1 MERELTSMKRTLLIL
16 FSLFL
21 FAHAAS
27 AQLGT
32 AAKKPPADPRVKA
45 ALDEIGY
52 KYEFV
57 ANNDYKLVPI
67 QTEQDGTTPDGK
79 PKFRSQLVY
88 VNSNTEKYGTLE
100 IREVLAPAFLS
111 NGPLSAAVANRL
123 LRENN
128 SVKLG
133 SWRLVVINSGENA
146 GKYLAMYAA
155 QIAADSDAESLRLPI
170 KSVILIADRMEKEL
184 TGTDDY

>member
-1 MERELTSMKRTLLIL
+1 MKRTILIL
-16 FSLFL
+16 SCLLL
-21 FAHAAS
+21 FAQVAT
-27 AQLGT
+27 AQLGS

-45 ALDEIGY
+45 ALDQVGY
-52 KYEFV
+52 KYELTDD
-57 ANNDYKLVPI
+57 NDYKLVPI
-67 QTEQDGTTPDGK
+67 QTEQSGTGADGK
-79 PKFRSQLVY
+79 PIFRSQLVY
-88 VNSNTEKYGTLE
+88 VNSNVEKYGTLE

-133 SWRLVVINSGENA
+133 SWRLVVINSGQNA

-155 QIAADSDAESLRLPI
+155 QIAADSDAESLRLTI

-184 TGTDDY
+184 TGMDDY

>member
-1 MERELTSMKRTLLIL
+1 MKRMILALSCLL
-16 FSLFL
+16 L
-21 FAHAAS
+21 FALSAS
-27 AQLGT
+27 AQIGN
-32 AAKKPPADPRVKA
+32 AAKKPPADPRVRA

-52 KYEFV
+52 KYEMTDD
-57 ANNDYKLVPI
+57 NDYKLVPI
-67 QTEQDGTTPDGK
+67 QTEESGKTADGK
-79 PKFRSQLVY
+79 PVYRSQLVY

-100 IREVLAPAFLS
+100 IREVLSPAFLS

-133 SWRLVVINSGENA
+133 SWRLVVINSGANA

-155 QIAADSDAESLRLPI
+155 QISADSDPEALRLTI

-184 TGTDDY
+184 TGADDY

>member
-1 MERELTSMKRTLLIL
+1 MKRTLLVLSCL
-16 FSLFL
+16 FI
-21 FAHAAS
+21 FAQVAS

-45 ALDEIGY
+45 ALEEIGY
-52 KYEFV
+52 EFELD
-57 ANNDYKLVPI
+57 ANNDYKLLRI
-67 QTEQDGTTPDGK
+67 QTEPSGKSADGK
-79 PKFRSQLVY
+79 PIFRSQLVY
-88 VNSNTEKYGTLE
+88 INSNVEKYGTLE

-133 SWRLVVINSGENA
+133 SWRLVVINSGVDA

-155 QIAADSDAESLRLPI
+155 QIAADSDAESLRLTI
-170 KSVILIADRMEKEL
+170 KSVILIADRMEKEM
-184 TGTDDY
+184 TGADDY

>member
-1 MERELTSMKRTLLIL
+1 MKRTILIL
-16 FSLFL
+16 SCLLL
-21 FAHAAS
+21 FAHIAV
-27 AQLGT
+27 AQVSS
-32 AAKKPPADPRVKA
+32 AAKKPPADPRIKV
-45 ALDEIGY
+45 ALDQIGY
-52 KYEFV
+52 KF
-57 ANNDYKLVPI
+57 AMTDDNDYKLVPI
-67 QTEQDGTTPDGK
+67 QTEQSGTGADGK
-79 PKFRSQLVY
+79 PVFRSQLVY

-133 SWRLVVINSGENA
+133 SWRLVVINSGQNA

-155 QIAADSDAESLRLPI
+155 QIAADSDAESLRLTI

-184 TGTDDY
+184 TGMDDY

>member
-1 MERELTSMKRTLLIL
+1 MKRTLLIL
-16 FSLFL
+16 SCLVL
-21 FAHAAS
+21 AAQAAF

-32 AAKKPPADPRVKA
+32 AAKKVPADPRVKT

-52 KYEFV
+52 KFELD

-67 QTEQDGTTPDGK
+67 QTEQDGTTADGK

-133 SWRLVVINSGENA
+133 SWRLVVINSGANA

-155 QIAADSDAESLRLPI
+155 QIAADSDAESLRLTI

-184 TGTDDY
+184 TGSDDY

>member
-1 MERELTSMKRTLLIL
+1 MKRTLLTLSCLLL
-16 FSLFL
+16 FTQIAL
-21 FAHAAS
+21 
-27 AQLGT
+27 AQVGT

-52 KYEFV
+52 KFELDT
-57 ANNDYKLVPI
+57 NNDYKLVPI
-67 QTEQDGTTPDGK
+67 QTEQDGTTADGK
-79 PKFRSQLVY
+79 PKWRSQLVY

-133 SWRLVVINSGENA
+133 SWRLVVINNGENA

-155 QIAADSDAESLRLPI
+155 QIGADSDAESLRLTI

-184 TGTDDY
+184 TGADDY

>member
-1 MERELTSMKRTLLIL
+1 MKRILLIVSCL
-16 FSLFL
+16 LVL
-21 FAHAAS
+21 ATQAAI
-27 AQLGT
+27 AQVG
-32 AAKKPPADPRVKA
+32 APAKKVPADPRVKA
-45 ALDEIGY
+45 SLDEIGY
-52 KYEFV
+52 KFELTPD
-57 ANNDYKLVPI
+57 NDYKLMPI
-67 QTEQDGTTPDGK
+67 KTEGE
-79 PKFRSQLVY
+79 RSQLVY

-133 SWRLVVINSGENA
+133 SWRLVVINNGPNA

-155 QIAADSDAESLRLPI
+155 QIAADSEAESLRLTI

-184 TGTDDY
+184 TGSDDY

>member
-1 MERELTSMKRTLLIL
+1 MKRILLIL
-16 FSLFL
+16 SCLL
-21 FAHAAS
+21 VLTVQAAI
-27 AQLGT
+27 AQVGT
-32 AAKKPPADPRVKA
+32 PAKKVPADPRVKVS
-45 ALDEIGY
+45 LDEIGY
-52 KYEFV
+52 KFEMT
-57 ANNDYKLVPI
+57 ADNDYKLMPVK
-67 QTEQDGTTPDGK
+67 TEGE
-79 PKFRSQLVY
+79 RSQLVY

-133 SWRLVVINSGENA
+133 SWRLVVINNGPNA

-155 QIAADSDAESLRLPI
+155 QIAADSDAESLRLTI
-170 KSVILIADRMEKEL
+170 KSVIL
-184 TGTDDY
+184 Y

>member
-1 MERELTSMKRTLLIL
+1 MKRTLLIL
-16 FSLFL
+16 SCLFL
-21 FAHAAS
+21 FAQAAS
-27 AQLGT
+27 AQIGT

-45 ALDEIGY
+45 ALDQVGY
-52 KYEFV
+52 KFELDSS
-57 ANNDYKLVPI
+57 NDYKLVPI
-67 QTEQDGTTPDGK
+67 QTEQAGTTADGK
-79 PKFRSQLVY
+79 PIFRSQLVY
-88 VNSNTEKYGTLE
+88 VNSNVEKYGTLE
-100 IREVLAPAFLS
+100 IREVLSPAFLS

-133 SWRLVVINSGENA
+133 SWRLIVINSGANA

-155 QIAADSDAESLRLPI
+155 QIAADSDAESLRLTI

>member
-1 MERELTSMKRTLLIL
+1 MKRIILLL
-16 FSLFL
+16 TCLL
-21 FAHAAS
+21 MMAEVAS

-45 ALDEIGY
+45 ALEQIGY
-52 KYEFV
+52 KYQLTEE
-57 ANNDYKLVPI
+57 NDYKLVPI
-67 QTEQDGTTPDGK
+67 QTEQAGTGTDGK
-79 PKFRSQLVY
+79 AIFRSQLVY
-88 VNSNTEKYGTLE
+88 VNSNVEKYGTLE
-100 IREVLAPAFLS
+100 IREVLSPAFLS

-133 SWRLVVINSGENA
+133 SWRLVVINSGANA

-155 QIAADSDAESLRLPI
+155 QIAADSDAEALRLTI

>member
-1 MERELTSMKRTLLIL
+1 MKRAILTLSCL
-16 FSLFL
+16 FF
-21 FAHAAS
+21 FAQVAS

-45 ALDEIGY
+45 ALDQIGY
-52 KYEFV
+52 KFQMTDD
-57 ANNDYKLVPI
+57 NDYKLVPI
-67 QTEQDGTTPDGK
+67 QTEQSGTSADGK
-79 PKFRSQLVY
+79 PIFRSQLVY
-88 VNSNTEKYGTLE
+88 VNSNVEKYGTLE

-133 SWRLVVINSGENA
+133 SWRLVVINSGQNA

-155 QIAADSDAESLRLPI
+155 QIAADSDAESLRLTI

>member
-1 MERELTSMKRTLLIL
+1 MKRVILIL
-16 FSLFL
+16 SCLCL
-21 FAHAAS
+21 FAQAAF
-27 AQLGT
+27 AQVGT
-32 AAKKPPADPRVKA
+32 PARKTPADPRVKT
-45 ALDEIGY
+45 ALDGIGY
-52 KYEFV
+52 KFELTDD
-57 ANNDYKLVPI
+57 NDYKLVPI
-67 QTEQDGTTPDGK
+67 QTEQSGTTADGK
-79 PKFRSQLVY
+79 PIFRSQLVY
-88 VNSNTEKYGTLE
+88 VNSNVEKYGTLE
-100 IREVLAPAFLS
+100 IREVLSPAFLS

-133 SWRLVVINSGENA
+133 SWRLVVINSGANA

-155 QIAADSDAESLRLPI
+155 QIAADSDAESLRLTI

>member
-1 MERELTSMKRTLLIL
+1 MKRTIL
-16 FSLFL
+16 TLACLFL
-21 FAHAAS
+21 FVQAAS
-27 AQLGT
+27 AQLGN
-32 AAKKPPADPRVKA
+32 AARKPPADARVRS
-45 ALDEIGY
+45 ALNEIGY
-52 KYEFV
+52 KFEMTGD
-57 ANNDYKLVPI
+57 NDFKLVPI
-67 QTEQDGTTPDGK
+67 KTEGE
-79 PKFRSQLVY
+79 RSQLVY

-128 SVKLG
+128 EVKLG
-133 SWRLVVINSGENA
+133 SWRLVVINSGDNA

-155 QIAADSDAESLRLPI
+155 QVAADSDAESLRLAI

-184 TGTDDY
+184 TGKDDY

>member
-1 MERELTSMKRTLLIL
+1 MRRTLLTL
-16 FSLFL
+16 SCLL
-21 FAHAAS
+21 LLAQAAP
-27 AQLGT
+27 AQVGT
-32 AAKKPPADPRVKA
+32 PARKPPADPRVKA
-45 ALDEIGY
+45 ALDSIGY
-52 KYEFV
+52 KFELTDQ
-57 ANNDYKLVPI
+57 NDYKLIPI
-67 QTEQDGTTPDGK
+67 QTEQAGTKPDGS
-79 PKFRSQLVY
+79 PLYRSQLVY

-133 SWRLVVINSGENA
+133 SWRLVVINSGPTA
-146 GKYLAMYAA
+146 GKYLAMFAA
-155 QIAADSDAESLRLPI
+155 QIAADSDAESLRLTI

>member
-1 MERELTSMKRTLLIL
+1 MKRTLLFLSCL
-16 FSLFL
+16 FIFSQ
-21 FAHAAS
+21 AAS

-45 ALDEIGY
+45 ALEQVGY
-52 KYEFV
+52 KFELDS
-57 ANNDYKLVPI
+57 NNDYKLVPI
-67 QTEQDGTTPDGK
+67 QTEQAGTAADGK
-79 PKFRSQLVY
+79 PIFRSQLVY
-88 VNSNTEKYGTLE
+88 VNSNVEKYGTLE
-100 IREVLAPAFLS
+100 IREVLSPAFLS

-133 SWRLVVINSGENA
+133 SWRLIVINSGANA

-155 QIAADSDAESLRLPI
+155 QIAADSDAESLRLTI

>member
-1 MERELTSMKRTLLIL
+1 MKRTLWLL
-16 FSLFL
+16 LCLFL
-21 FAHAAS
+21 FAHVAF
-27 AQLGT
+27 AQVGNT
-32 AAKKPPADPRVKA
+32 AKKPPADPRVKA

-52 KYEFV
+52 KFELTDD
-57 ANNDYKLVPI
+57 NDYKLVPI
-67 QTEQDGTTPDGK
+67 QTEQTGTSADGK
-79 PKFRSQLVY
+79 PIWRSQLVY

-100 IREVLAPAFLS
+100 IREVLSPAFLS

-133 SWRLVVINSGENA
+133 SWRLVVINSGANA
-146 GKYLAMYAA
+146 GKYLAMFAA
-155 QIAADSDAESLRLPI
+155 QVSADSDPESLRLTI

-184 TGTDDY
+184 TGADDY

>member
-1 MERELTSMKRTLLIL
+1 MKRALLIL
-16 FSLFL
+16 SSLFIL
-21 FAHAAS
+21 TQTAH
-27 AQLGT
+27 AQLGS

-52 KYEFV
+52 KYELD

-67 QTEQDGTTPDGK
+67 QTEQEGAAPDGK

-100 IREVLAPAFLS
+100 IREVLSPAFLS
-111 NGPLSAAVANRL
+111 NGPLPSDVANRL

-133 SWRLVVINSGENA
+133 AWRVVVLNTGPNA
-146 GKYLAMYAA
+146 GKYLAMFAA
-155 QIAADSDAESLRLPI
+155 QIAADSDAESLRLTI

-184 TGTDDY
+184 TGKDDY

>member
-1 MERELTSMKRTLLIL
+1 MKRAILTL
-16 FSLFL
+16 SCLFL
-21 FAHAAS
+21 FAQAAS

-45 ALDEIGY
+45 ALDQIGY
-52 KYEFV
+52 KFQMTDD
-57 ANNDYKLVPI
+57 NDYKLVPI
-67 QTEQDGTTPDGK
+67 QTEQSGTTPDGK
-79 PKFRSQLVY
+79 PIFRSQLVY
-88 VNSNTEKYGTLE
+88 VNSNVEKYGTLE

-133 SWRLVVINSGENA
+133 SWRLVVINSGQNA

-155 QIAADSDAESLRLPI
+155 QISADSDAESLRLTI

>member
-1 MERELTSMKRTLLIL
+1 MKRSILIL
-16 FSLFL
+16 SLLLLFSE
-21 FAHAAS
+21 AAS
-27 AQLGT
+27 AQIGN
-32 AAKKPPADPRVKA
+32 AARRPPADPRVKA
-45 ALDEIGY
+45 ALDSIGY
-52 KYEFV
+52 KFELTED
-57 ANNDYKLVPI
+57 NDYKLVPI
-67 QTEQDGTTPDGK
+67 QTEQAGTTADGK
-79 PKFRSQLVY
+79 PIFRSQLVY
-88 VNSNTEKYGTLE
+88 VNSNVEKYGTLE
-100 IREVLAPAFLS
+100 IREVLSPAFLS

-133 SWRLVVINSGENA
+133 SWRLVVINSGTNA

-155 QIAADSDAESLRLPI
+155 QIAADSDAESLRLTI

>member
-1 MERELTSMKRTLLIL
+1 MKRTFFLLSCL
-16 FSLFL
+16 LLLSQ
-21 FAHAAS
+21 AAT
-27 AQLGT
+27 AQVGT
-32 AAKKPPADPRVKA
+32 PARKPAADQRVKA
-45 ALDEIGY
+45 ALDSIGY
-52 KYEFV
+52 KYELTDE
-57 ANNDYKLVPI
+57 NDYKLIPI
-67 QTEQDGTTPDGK
+67 QTEQAGTKPDGSALY
-79 PKFRSQLVY
+79 RSQLVY

-133 SWRLVVINSGENA
+133 SWRLVVINSGQNA
-146 GKYLAMYAA
+146 GKYLAMFAA
-155 QIAADSDAESLRLPI
+155 QIAADSDAESLRLTI